1 MSRPA
6 TLRSLLT
13 TPLPAAALYLAAMI
27 VLLFAIG
34 NSLTDVL
41 SQRAD
46 VAASAAMLEQ
56 LDGHGP
62 VASQVAGI
70 AAPSGSPFLEGATV
84 TVAGAALL
92 QHVTAAVTRLGGN
105 VLSSQVDLQGT
116 QSKAG
121 FLTIIASCDID
132 QPGLQQL
139 LYDVESGMPF
149 LFVDQL
155 VVQTPASFGPSGE
168 GKLRIL
174 LAVSGQWQGA
184 KRAQDDKGTR

>member
-1 MSRPA
+1 MNPAA
-6 TLRSLLT
+6 TLRKLLT
-13 TPLPAAALYLAAMI
+13 APLPAAALYLGVVI
-27 VLLFAIG
+27 LLLFVIG
-34 NSLTDVL
+34 SSLTDIL
-41 SQRAD
+41 TKRAD

-56 LDGHGP
+56 FEGRRPAAVRAQTPDG
-62 VASQVAGI
+62 AG
-70 AAPSGSPFLEGATV
+70 PSGSPFLEGATV

-92 QHVTAAVTRLGGN
+92 QRVTAAVTKLGGN

-139 LYDVESGMPF
+139 LYDVEAGMPF
-149 LFVDQL
+149 LLVDQL
-155 VVQTPASFGPSGE
+155 VVQAPASFAASGD

-174 LAVSGQWQGA
+174 LAVSGQWRGA
-184 KRAQDDKGTR
+184 K

>member
-1 MSRPA
+1 MNPVV
-6 TLRSLLT
+6 TLRKLLT
-13 TPLPAAALYLAAMI
+13 APLPAVTLYVGVMI
-27 VLLFAIG
+27 LLLFLVAS
-34 NSLTDVL
+34 SLSDIF
-41 SQRAD
+41 SKRAD
-46 VAASAAMLEQ
+46 VAASATMLEQ
-56 LDGHGP
+56 FEGRRPAAVRAQAPDGAGP
-62 VASQVAGI
+62 A
-70 AAPSGSPFLEGATV
+70 GSPFLEGATV

-92 QHVTAAVTRLGGN
+92 QRVTAAVTKLGGN

-139 LYDVESGMPF
+139 LYDVEAGMPF

-155 VVQTPASFGPSGE
+155 VVQAPASFAASGD

-174 LAVSGQWQGA
+174 LAVSGQWRGA
-184 KRAQDDKGTR
+184 K